1 MSDVDWAGHHPGVI
15 DSLANERVGL
25 AWQRT
30 ALSWLA
36 AGLGVVRYFAAD
48 GILHRRTVVGWAM
61 VVVAGI
67 LWIDG
72 ARRYRMVDRALR
84 TDQPTSVPRGTI
96 VMVWLATVAVI
107 FASIAFEVFG

>member
-15 DSLANERVGL
+15 DSFANERVGL

-36 AGLGVVRYFAAD
+36 AGLGVVRYFSAD
-48 GILHRRTVVGWAM
+48 GTLHPRTVVGWAM
-61 VVVAGI
+61 VVIAGI

-72 ARRYRMVDRALR
+72 ARRYRAVDRALR

-96 VMVWLATVAVI
+96 LMVWIATVAVI
-107 FASIAFEVFG
+107 FASIVLEALG

>member
-1 MSDVDWAGHHPGVI
+1 MSDVEWSGHHPDVI

-36 AGLGVVRYFAAD
+36 AGLVVVRYFSAD
-48 GILHRRTVVGWAM
+48 GLLHRRTVVGWAM

-67 LWIDG
+67 LWRDG
-72 ARRYRMVDRALR
+72 ARRYRAVDRALR
-84 TDQPTSVPRGTI
+84 TDQPTPVPRGTI
-96 VMVWLATVAVI
+96 LMVWIATVTVI